1 MKRVK
6 WTIIPFLILVISYP
20 ALAGRG
26 KISGLVYSDYYYF
39 FSNHQKALEGMNG
52 FWFRRIYFTYDYR
65 LNKSFSLRI
74 RTEAASSG
82 NFLSEKI
89 TPFIKDMYLR
99 WNFSGQSLYAGISP
113 TPSFNMVEKAWGYRS
128 VEKTPLD
135 LYKMASSRDT
145 GIALKGKFLHGK
157 FFYHLMLANGE
168 GNKSEDKREKK
179 IYAALGLSPV
189 KGLYIEVYGDYAK
202 GSVPEGDITTLQGF
216 FSYSFSRGALGFLY
230 AKQSYGDGTYI
241 RVASGFV
248 RFNLSRKLTFL
259 ARADRVMD
267 PIPDAYRIAYLPM
280 DNTTPFSL
288 FLAGLDLKIT
298 GNISL
303 IPNLEMVNYDGGS
316 DKDLIGKLTLYY
328 KW

>member
-6 WTIIPFLILVISYP
+6 FLSTLFLILAISYP

-39 FSNHQKALEGMNG
+39 LSNHQKALEGMNG

-65 LNKSFSLRI
+65 LNKRFSLRI

-82 NFLSEKI
+82 NFLREKI
-89 TPFIKDMYLR
+89 TPFIKDLYLR
-99 WNFSGQSLYAGISP
+99 WDFSGQSLFAGISP
-113 TPSFNMVEKAWGYRS
+113 TPTINMVEKVWGYRS

-135 LYKMASSRDT
+135 LYKMAPSRDT
-145 GIALKGKFLHGK
+145 GIALRGKFLRGR
-157 FFYHLMLANGE
+157 FYYHLMLANGE
-168 GNKSEDKREKK
+168 GNKSEDKRQKK
-179 IYAALGLSPV
+179 IYGALGLYPA

-230 AKQSYGDGTYI
+230 ARQNYGDGTYI

-248 RFNLSRKLTFL
+248 RFNLNRKLTFL
-259 ARADRVMD
+259 TRTDRVMD
-267 PIPDAYRIAYLPM
+267 PVPDAYRIAYLPL
-280 DNTTPFSL
+280 DNTTPFTF
-288 FLAGLDLKIT
+288 FLMGLDWKIT

-303 IPNLEMVNYDGGS
+303 IPNLEMVNYDQGS
-316 DKDLIGKLTLYY
+316 DKDLIGRLTLYY
-328 KW
+328 RW